1 MKQLLNGQVIEDG
14 VRHVKQAWSDMT
26 GAGGN
31 PGNAQKTALPVE
43 YQPPP
48 VQHSYPVQHAPYH
61 YPQNAPAQL
70 YGPGGNLIVYNP
82 HDTAEQDMAD
92 NASEAQRVQWVKEVE
107 ISPLIHWM
115 VTALACLGGWLAI
128 CLVFGFGGLGSF
140 LLLAALGGS
149 IPLSRRLYNQKIRAI
164 VNSKHSRE
172 IYYTWRTR
180 SEAQAEDERTAHVVH
195 PRDAGIC
202 WDDFCDYRG
211 SPHGGH
217 DHLRAARR
225 YRMDAVRALTATATL

>member
-14 VRHVKQAWSDMT
+14 VRHVKKAWSDMT

-48 VQHSYPVQHAPYH
+48 VQQPYPVQQAPYP
-61 YPQNAPAQL
+61 YPQNAATPL
-70 YGPGGNLIVYNP
+70 YGPGGNLIVYNS

-115 VTALACLGGWLAI
+115 VTALACFGGWLAI
-128 CLVFGFGGLGSF
+128 CFVFGFGGLGSL
-140 LLLAALGGS
+140 LLLAAIGGS
-149 IPLSRRLYNQKIRAI
+149 IPLSKRIYNRKIWAI
-164 VNSKHSRE
+164 VGSKSSRE
-172 IYYTWRTR
+172 IFYTWRTR
-180 SEAQAEDERTAHVVH
+180 SEARQKMNARLMFFIPACLATFGTIFAII
-195 PRDAGIC
+195 A
-202 WDDFCDYRG
+202 
-211 SPHGGH
+211 
-217 DHLRAARR
+217 DHIFG
-225 YRMDAVRALTATATL
+225 MATTLGPLGVIAWMLFGR

>member
-1 MKQLLNGQVIEDG
+1 MKHLLNGQVIEEG
-14 VRHVKQAWSDMT
+14 VRHVKQVWSDMT

-31 PGNAQKTALPVE
+31 PGSAHKMALPVE

-48 VQHSYPVQHAPYH
+48 VQHPYPVQHTPYP
-61 YPQNAPAQL
+61 YTQNTPTTL

-128 CLVFGFGGLGSF
+128 CLVFGFGGLDSF
-140 LLLAALGGS
+140 LLLAAIGGS
-149 IPLSRRLYNQKIRAI
+149 IPLSRRLYNRKIWAI

-180 SEAQAEDERTAHVVH
+180 SEARQKMNARLMWFIPAMLASVGTIFAII
-195 PRDAGIC
+195 A
-202 WDDFCDYRG
+202 
-211 SPHGGH
+211 
-217 DHLRAARR
+217 DHLMGAMTTFGPLGVIAWMLFGR
-225 YRMDAVRALTATATL
+225 